1 MEIIK
6 FQEEIKE
13 GIPNK
18 IPPKK
23 KLDENLNNAP
33 KRKDILNLSEK
44 KLALK
49 NALRY
54 FPKKHH
60 KELSIDFKYE

>member
-18 IPPKK
+18 IPAKK
-23 KLDENLNNAP
+23 KLDENLNHAP

-44 KLALK
+44 
-49 NALRY
+49 R
-54 FPKKHH
+54 
-60 KELSIDFKYE
+60 